1 MVLTL
6 QNLNSAQTFMFSSI
20 AVMRYISPEGE
31 LVNYI
36 SISELDVH
44 KFATDHAPRGHC
56 KRSISTGISMKR
68 SKKAYQ

>member
-1 MVLTL
+1 
-6 QNLNSAQTFMFSSI
+6 
-20 AVMRYISPEGE
+20 MRYISPEGE

-44 KFATDHAPRGHC
+44 KFATDHTPRGHC

-68 SKKAYQ
+68 SFNLKRPKAMHPHMINIGII